1 MVISPRISEK
11 SYGLSRQNIYVFDVP
26 MSANKAEVA
35 RKIARE
41 YPDIEVADIR
51 LMITKGKVKSVNR
64 GKRARPGLTKRSDTK
79 KAYVTVSKGK
89 IDVFKGLTEESEEK

>member
-1 MVISPRISEK
+1 MVITPRISEK
-11 SYGLSRQNIYVFDVP
+11 SYSLSRQNIYVFDVP

-35 RKIARE
+35 RELAWE
-41 YPDIEVADIR
+41 YPDIEIADIR

-79 KAYVTVSKGK
+79 KAYVTVSKGQ
-89 IDVFKGLTEESEEK
+89 IEVFKDLTESEEK

>member
-1 MVISPRISEK
+1 MVITPRISEK
-11 SYGLSRQNIYVFDVP
+11 SYSLSRQNIYVFDVP

-35 RKIARE
+35 RELARE
-41 YPDIEVADIR
+41 YPDIEIADIR

-79 KAYVTVSKGK
+79 KAYVTVSKGQ
-89 IDVFKGLTEESEEK
+89 IEVFKDLTESEEK

>member
-1 MVISPRISEK
+1 MVITPRVSEK
-11 SYGLSRQNIYVFDVP
+11 SYSLSRQNIYVFDVP

-35 RKIARE
+35 RELAQE
-41 YPDIEVADIR
+41 YPDIEIADIR

-79 KAYVTVSKGK
+79 KAYVTVSKGQ
-89 IDVFKGLTEESEEK
+89 IEVFKDLTESEEK

>member
-1 MVISPRISEK
+1 
-11 SYGLSRQNIYVFDVP
+11 

-35 RKIARE
+35 RELAQE
-41 YPDIEVADIR
+41 YPDIEIADIR

-79 KAYVTVSKGK
+79 KAYVTVSKGQ
-89 IDVFKGLTEESEEK
+89 IEVFKDLTESEEK

>member
-35 RKIARE
+35 RELAQE
-41 YPDIEVADIR
+41 YPDIEIADIR

-79 KAYVTVSKGK
+79 KAYVTVSKGQ
-89 IDVFKGLTEESEEK
+89 IEVFKDLTESEEK